1 MPARLA
7 DTLQASIAIPVDT
20 ARQTDALVAEL
31 AGPETSIL
39 LFMPDSV
46 FHPDEIVYIS
56 NIQEFKP
63 NISYR
68 SCYL

>member
-39 LFMPDSV
+39 L
-46 FHPDEIVYIS
+46 
-56 NIQEFKP
+56 
-63 NISYR
+63 
-68 SCYL
+68 L